1 MATKPKA
8 VNLTA
13 TTQDILNTVR
23 SNSSAE
29 YQNLVP
35 KADGTLQN
43 LRSIGAILMDTPSL
57 KNEFLSA
64 LFNRIG
70 KVIITSKMY
79 ENPWSFFKK
88 GMLEYGETIEE
99 IFVNI
104 AEPHVFDQQKSESE
118 VFKREIPD
126 VKSAF
131 HVLNYQTFYKQTTSD
146 YQLKQAFLTYEG
158 ITDLI
163 YRIIDAMTTSSN
175 YDEFLVMKYL
185 LARRILDGD
194 LKSVQIPTVQTS
206 NLKEIVGDIKGV
218 SNDMEFLN
226 KDYNSAGVYTHN
238 VKDEQYL
245 LVNTKFDATIDVE
258 VLASAFNMDKASFMG
273 HKVLVDSFG
282 KLDKARLAK
291 IFEKDETYAG
301 ISDEDLKKLDAI
313 PCVLVSREWFMIFDV
328 LQEFNE
334 QYNGE
339 GLYWNH
345 WLHSWKVVS
354 SSPFAQNALFVAG
367 EIKVDSVTVSP
378 ATATLNGVGSS
389 IQLIAYIAT
398 ENFAPKGVLWTS
410 DNDKVEVT
418 ESGKVTVLAGA
429 ESGEVHVTA
438 TSAYDDTKTGTC
450 TITVTV

>member
-43 LRSIGAILMDTPSL
+43 LRSIGTILMDMPAL

-79 ENPWSFFKK
+79 DNPWGFFKK

-104 AEPHVFDQQKSESE
+104 AEPHVFDQQNSEKE

-185 LARRILDGD
+185 LARRILEGD

-226 KDYNSAGVYTHN
+226 RDYNSAGVYTHN

-291 IFEKDETYAG
+291 IFEKDETYTE
-301 ISDEDLKKLDAI
+301 ISDEDLQKLDAI
-313 PCVLVSREWFMIFDV
+313 PCILVSREWFMIFDV

-345 WLHSWKVVS
+345 WLHAWKVVS

-389 IQLIAYIAT
+389 IQLTATIAT
-398 ENFAPKGVLWTS
+398 ENFAPKGVLWSS
-410 DNDKVEVT
+410 DNEKVEVT
-418 ESGKVTVLAGA
+418 NSGKVTVLSGA

>member
-43 LRSIGAILMDTPSL
+43 LRSIGTILMDTPSL

-79 ENPWSFFKK
+79 DNPWAFFKK

-185 LARRILDGD
+185 LARRILNGD
-194 LKSVQIPTVQTS
+194 
-206 NLKEIVGDIKGV
+206 
-218 SNDMEFLN
+218 
-226 KDYNSAGVYTHN
+226 
-238 VKDEQYL
+238 
-245 LVNTKFDATIDVE
+245 
-258 VLASAFNMDKASFMG
+258 
-273 HKVLVDSFG
+273 
-282 KLDKARLAK
+282 
-291 IFEKDETYAG
+291 
-301 ISDEDLKKLDAI
+301 
-313 PCVLVSREWFMIFDV
+313 
-328 LQEFNE
+328 
-334 QYNGE
+334 
-339 GLYWNH
+339 
-345 WLHSWKVVS
+345 
-354 SSPFAQNALFVAG
+354 
-367 EIKVDSVTVSP
+367 
-378 ATATLNGVGSS
+378 
-389 IQLIAYIAT
+389 
-398 ENFAPKGVLWTS
+398 
-410 DNDKVEVT
+410 
-418 ESGKVTVLAGA
+418 
-429 ESGEVHVTA
+429 
-438 TSAYDDTKTGTC
+438 
-450 TITVTV
+450 

>member
-43 LRSIGAILMDTPSL
+43 LRSIGTILMDTPAL

-79 ENPWSFFKK
+79 DNPWGFFKK

-185 LARRILDGD
+185 LARRILEGD

-226 KDYNSAGVYTHN
+226 RDYNSAGVYTHN

-291 IFEKDETYAG
+291 IFEKDETYTE
-301 ISDEDLKKLDAI
+301 ISDEDLQKLDAI
-313 PCVLVSREWFMIFDV
+313 PCILVSREWFMIFDV

-389 IQLIAYIAT
+389 IQLTATIAT
-398 ENFAPKGVLWTS
+398 ENFAPKGVLWSS
-410 DNDKVEVT
+410 DNEKVEVT
-418 ESGKVTVLAGA
+418 NSGKVTILSGA

>member
-43 LRSIGAILMDTPSL
+43 LRSIGAILMDTTSL

-79 ENPWSFFKK
+79 DNPWSFFKK

-163 YRIIDAMTTSSN
+163 FRIIDAMTTSSN

-226 KDYNSAGVYTHN
+226 RDYNSAGVYTHN

-291 IFEKDETYAG
+291 IFEKDETYTE

-345 WLHSWKVVS
+345 WLHAWKVVS

-389 IQLIAYIAT
+389 IQLTATIAT

-410 DNDKVEVT
+410 DSDKVEVT

-429 ESGEVHVTA
+429 ESGEVHITA

>member
-1 MATKPKA
+1 MATKPRA

-13 TTQDILNTVR
+13 TTKDILNTVR

-43 LRSIGAILMDTPSL
+43 LRSIGSILMDMPLL

-79 ENPWSFFKK
+79 DNPWSFFKK

-226 KDYNSAGVYTHN
+226 RDYNSAGVYTHN

-282 KLDKARLAK
+282 KLDKTRLAK
-291 IFEKDETYAG
+291 IFEKDETYTE
-301 ISDEDLKKLDAI
+301 ISDEDLQKLDVI

-389 IQLIAYIAT
+389 IQLTANIVT
-398 ENFAPKGVLWTS
+398 ENFAPKGVLWKS
-410 DNDKVEVT
+410 DNDKVEVS

-429 ESGEVHVTA
+429 ESEEVHVTA
-438 TSAYDDTKTGTC
+438 TSAYDATKTDTC

>member
-43 LRSIGAILMDTPSL
+43 LRTIGAILMDTPAL

-79 ENPWSFFKK
+79 DNPWAFFKK

-104 AEPHVFDQQKSESE
+104 AEPHVFDQQNSEKE

-185 LARRILDGD
+185 LARRILNGD

-282 KLDKARLAK
+282 KLDKSRLAK
-291 IFEKDETYAG
+291 IFEKDETYTE
-301 ISDEDLKKLDAI
+301 ISDEDLQKLDAI

-345 WLHSWKVVS
+345 WLHCWKVVS

-378 ATATLNGVGSS
+378 STATLKGVGSS
-389 IQLIAYIAT
+389 IQLTADIVT
-398 ENFAPKGVLWTS
+398 ENFAPKGVIWTS
-410 DNDKVEVT
+410 DNEKVEVT

-429 ESGEVHVTA
+429 ESGEVHITA
-438 TSAYDDTKTGTC
+438 TSVYDGTKTGTC

>member
-43 LRSIGAILMDTPSL
+43 LRAIGTILMDTPSL

-79 ENPWSFFKK
+79 DNPWAFFKK

-163 YRIIDAMTTSSN
+163 YRIIDAMTTASN

-282 KLDKARLAK
+282 KLDKVRLAK
-291 IFEKDETYAG
+291 IFEKDETYTE
-301 ISDEDLKKLDAI
+301 ISDDDLTKLDAI

-378 ATATLNGVGSS
+378 STATLNGVGSS
-389 IQLIAYIAT
+389 IQLTATIVT

-450 TITVTV
+450 TINVTV

>member
-43 LRSIGAILMDTPSL
+43 LRSIGTILMDMPAL

-79 ENPWSFFKK
+79 DNPWGFFKK
-88 GMLEYGETIEE
+88 GILEYGETIEE

-185 LARRILDGD
+185 LARRILEGD

-226 KDYNSAGVYTHN
+226 RDYNSAGVYTHN

-291 IFEKDETYAG
+291 IFEKDETYTE
-301 ISDEDLKKLDAI
+301 ISDEDLQKLDAI
-313 PCVLVSREWFMIFDV
+313 PCILVSREWFMIFDV

-389 IQLIAYIAT
+389 IQLTATIAT
-398 ENFAPKGVLWTS
+398 ENFAPKGVLWSS
-410 DNDKVEVT
+410 DNEKVEVT
-418 ESGKVTVLAGA
+418 NTGKVTVLSGA

>member
-43 LRSIGAILMDTPSL
+43 LRSIGTILMDTPAL

-79 ENPWSFFKK
+79 DNPWSFFKK

-185 LARRILDGD
+185 LARRILNGD

-226 KDYNSAGVYTHN
+226 RDYNSAGVYTHN

-291 IFEKDETYAG
+291 IFEKDETYTE
-301 ISDEDLKKLDAI
+301 ISDEDLQKLDAI
-313 PCVLVSREWFMIFDV
+313 PCILVSREWFMIFDV

-345 WLHSWKVVS
+345 WLHAWKVVS

-389 IQLIAYIAT
+389 IQLTATIAT
-398 ENFAPKGVLWTS
+398 KNFAPKGVLWSS
-410 DNDKVEVT
+410 DNEKVEVT
-418 ESGKVTVLAGA
+418 NSGKVTVLSGA

-438 TSAYDDTKTGTC
+438 TSVYDDTKTGTC

>member
-1 MATKPKA
+1 MATKPRA

-13 TTQDILNTVR
+13 TTKDILNTVR

-43 LRSIGAILMDTPSL
+43 LRSIGSILMDMPLL

-79 ENPWSFFKK
+79 DNPWSFFKK

-163 YRIIDAMTTSSN
+163 YRIIDAMTTSAN

-245 LVNTKFDATIDVE
+245 LVSTKFDATIDVE

-291 IFEKDETYAG
+291 IFEKDETYTE
-301 ISDEDLKKLDAI
+301 ISDEDLEKLDGI

-389 IQLIAYIAT
+389 IQLTAAIVT
-398 ENFAPKGVLWTS
+398 ENFAPKGVLWSS
-410 DNDKVEVT
+410 DNEKVEVT
-418 ESGKVTVLAGA
+418 NSGKVTVLAGA

-438 TSAYDDTKTGTC
+438 TSAYDVTKTGTC

>member
-1 MATKPKA
+1 MATKPRA

-23 SNSSAE
+23 SNSSSE

-43 LRSIGAILMDTPSL
+43 LRSIGTILMDMPAL

-79 ENPWSFFKK
+79 DNPWAFFKK

-146 YQLKQAFLTYEG
+146 YQLKQAFLSYEG

-226 KDYNSAGVYTHN
+226 KDYNSAGVYTHS

-291 IFEKDETYAG
+291 IFEKDETYTE
-301 ISDEDLKKLDAI
+301 ISDDDLTKLDAI

-389 IQLIAYIAT
+389 IQLTATIVT

-410 DNDKVEVT
+410 DSDKVEVT
-418 ESGKVTVLAGA
+418 NSGKVTVLAGA
-429 ESGEVHVTA
+429 ENGEVHVTA

>member
-23 SNSSAE
+23 SNSSE
-29 YQNLVP
+29 QYRNLVP

-43 LRSIGAILMDTPSL
+43 LRSIGAILMDMPVL

-79 ENPWSFFKK
+79 DNPWAFFKK

-146 YQLKQAFLTYEG
+146 YQLKQAFLSYEG

-291 IFEKDETYAG
+291 IFEKDETYTE
-301 ISDEDLKKLDAI
+301 ISDEDLQKLDAI

-389 IQLIAYIAT
+389 IQLTANIVT

-410 DNDKVEVT
+410 DSDKVEVT

-438 TSAYDDTKTGTC
+438 TSAYDATKTGTC

>member
-1 MATKPKA
+1 MATKPRA

-43 LRSIGAILMDTPSL
+43 LRSIGAILMDMPVL

-79 ENPWSFFKK
+79 DNPWAFFKK

-118 VFKREIPD
+118 VFKREMPD

-282 KLDKARLAK
+282 KLDKTRLAK
-291 IFEKDETYAG
+291 IFEKDETYTE
-301 ISDEDLKKLDAI
+301 ISDEDLQKLDAI

-389 IQLIAYIAT
+389 IQLTANIVT
-398 ENFAPKGVLWTS
+398 ENFAPKGVLWKS
-410 DNDKVEVT
+410 DSDKVEVT

-429 ESGEVHVTA
+429 ESGEVHITA
-438 TSAYDDTKTGTC
+438 TSAYDGTKTDTC

>member
-43 LRSIGAILMDTPSL
+43 LRSIGAILMDTTSL

-79 ENPWSFFKK
+79 NNPWSFFKK

-185 LARRILDGD
+185 LARRILNGD

-226 KDYNSAGVYTHN
+226 NDYNSAGVYTHN

-291 IFEKDETYAG
+291 IFEKDETYTE
-301 ISDEDLKKLDAI
+301 ISDEDLKKLDVI

-389 IQLIAYIAT
+389 IQLTADIAT

-429 ESGEVHVTA
+429 ESGEVHITA